1 MLTIIDKFLWSIL
14 SIEQLM
20 VVNNP
25 NYHCTENTSYSAIP
39 TVSVG
44 EPENSL

>member
-1 MLTIIDKFLWSIL
+1 MINSDGLLL
-14 SIEQLM
+14 IEQSM
-20 VVNNP
+20 IVNNP

-39 TVSVG
+39 TVAVA